1 MGCALSADLC
11 GEEAEPVPVV
21 RGSLKRRGP
30 ERSNNGRMRLTKTG
44 KGEPHFFKVKTFK
57 KNRQCGVCRQSV
69 DSTGSFCRVCKTAT
83 HKKCEAKVTTAC
95 IPALPSDLQRKGTA
109 PSRHI
114 QHLGSTRSLTYH
126 KQRSTLSRSVSVD
139 RVMERVMER
148 HYDFDLTYIT
158 ERIISVFFPPLLD
171 EQRYRLNLKEV
182 TTMLKSKH
190 QDKFLLF
197 NLSERHHDITRMNPK
212 VHDFGWPDFHAPPL
226 DKICAMCKA
235 METWLTSDP
244 QHVVVLH
251 CKGNKGKTGV
261 ITAAYMHYS
270 KISAGADQAL
280 STLAMRKFCEDKVS
294 SSLQP
299 SQNRY
304 IYYFGGLLS
313 GAIKMNSS
321 PLFLHQVLIPTLPN
335 FQGEGGY
342 FPFLKLY
349 QSMQLVYT
357 SGIYDLQGSGG
368 RRLCVTIEPA
378 LLLKGDIM
386 VKCYHRR
393 ARGAERDTVFRLQ
406 FHTCTIHGTQLWFG
420 KGELDEACTDERFPS
435 DATVEFVFST
445 GPEKMKGREYQRND
459 SAVTVDYNTADP
471 VVRRDSYEN
480 FNQRYQDSL
489 DDIAHT
495 RGPVDGSL
503 YAQIK
508 KHRSAPGS
516 GSLTSTNGSPVGTS
530 EERPSQSQLLS
541 PSSDSLTHSGH
552 SGHSSAIPERPE
564 ELRGPPPPTQ
574 QEREDLDRLLGGIEG
589 ERDGLDRERETAILD
604 DGDSSSS
611 SPSERT
617 GTLRLGR
624 SCSCRLGYHS
634 QRCAEPDCD
643 RLHLMSS
650 GYCRDRAPGT
660 NGHPGSPPLANPAT
674 VPSHIDL
681 CQNYSPHPHPHQ
693 ALPPPDLV
701 WDRQQGPPHYLHREG
716 PSRHPSHHPSLY
728 PYPSQ
733 DLSSHAHSHPH
744 TLHPG
749 RLLCRSDD
757 YGPYH
762 HPPSHTHHHPHH
774 PKSSGSYQ
782 DMLLLDGLP
791 PPGCPCRDCLIRRE
805 DSAFHG
811 LRLERGESFHW
822 DREAELQHREA
833 GLRRGKESELPRGA
847 EMHWEREAAGLR
859 RGREMSLHWER
870 DREAELQWER
880 EREAD
885 YWHRRAYGPQ
895 GHELPAF
902 TFDPLPSGHPAYP
915 EPSRSHGH
923 SHMDLKY
930 SNSSSSGYQTP
941 HQACLCSPYQP
952 SPSESRGYASGYQS
966 ESTSPLP
973 PPSTLSGPCSHTRG
987 PADHHPEA
995 HPQQYPSERQT
1006 DGRGMSENVS
1016 WRDYIS
1022 QGSFKRMHPSRD
1034 VPCSTPSDLSG
1045 PPTPVLTSSPL
1056 CTEESLS
1063 LGVQDYEVRS
1073 TDIVNSDCESAQ
1085 SQDRPSSAAAQGSQ
1099 INQQHI
1105 PDPLQSTSVTPTPT
1119 PSPTQPNSHCT
1130 TPTATQPLS
1139 PHQPRNYS
1147 TTPSPHQPQNYST
1160 TSSPHQPQNHST
1172 TPSPHQPQNYSTTPS
1187 PHQSQ
1192 NHSTTPS
1199 PHQPQNYSITP
1210 SPHQSQNHSTT
1221 PSPHQPQNYSTTP
1234 SPHQPQ
1240 NYSTTPSPH
1249 QPQNYSTTPS
1259 PHQPQN
1265 YSTTSSPH
1273 QPQNYSTTSSPH
1285 QPQNYSTTPSPHQP
1299 QNYST
1304 TPSPHQPQNHNTTPS
1319 PHPPLNHNTTPSPSP
1334 TTSQP
1339 SNHCH
1344 PTTPTQT
1351 PTEKATP
1358 TGPKTTLPTETAVLP
1373 PVAQPQPQSQSPNS
1387 NPVPGSPGPIPAQG
1401 QLNGACPPRKLT
1413 PEVPKSSST
1422 PTSAPS
1428 SPHPPISSLE
1438 GSPSSEPPVPGFA
1451 TLGRRLMLGTEPPGS
1466 LQHYPG
1472 MEGSTSGHS
1481 PAPEG
1486 HTTPTFPTFATGCCP
1501 QYVPHVPYSGYTAV
1515 TIPQRPLPEKRVQSA
1530 QPGSPN
1536 CGVRT
1541 LRPTPSQHH
1550 VTFSPTVGEM
1560 APPAGQGEGALS
1572 LEGQMA
1578 GRVSVKFV
1586 QDSSRFWYK
1595 PGISRDQAIAALKER
1610 EPGAFLIRDSNS
1622 FQGAYG
1628 LALKVATPPANLNN
1642 HSSKVVDPLEQLV
1655 RHFLIE
1661 TGPRGVNIKGCQN
1674 EPHFGSLSALV
1685 YQHSITPISLPC
1697 SLRIPEKDPIGEM
1710 QELQSTSSNMSTAS
1724 DLLKQG
1730 AACNV
1735 LYLNSVDTESL
1746 TGPQAISKATGATL
1760 AQNPRAAATV
1770 VHFKVSSQGI
1780 TLTDSQRRVFFR
1792 RHYPVNSVTFS
1803 SIDPQDRRWTNSDS
1817 TTSKVFGFVA
1827 KKPGSVAENMCH
1839 LFAELDP
1846 EQPASA
1852 IVNFINK
1859 VMLGPQRR

>member
-1 MGCALSADLC
+1 M
-11 GEEAEPVPVV
+11 
-21 RGSLKRRGP
+21 SL
-30 ERSNNGRMRLTKTG
+30 L
-44 KGEPHFFKVKTFK
+44 V
-57 KNRQCGVCRQSV
+57 
-69 DSTGSFCRVCKTAT
+69 
-83 HKKCEAKVTTAC
+83 
-95 IPALPSDLQRKGTA
+95 ALPYVSPCCIAVCLSLLHCRMSLLVALPYVSPCCIAVCLSLLHCRMSLLVALPYVGSCCIAVCLSLLHYRMSVLVALPYVSPCCITVCLSLLHYRMSVLVALPYVGSCCLQQRKGTA

-114 QHLGSTRSLTYH
+114 QHLGSTRSLTYN
-126 KQRSTLSRSVSVD
+126 KQRNTLSRSISVD

-158 ERIISVFFPPLLD
+158 EGIISVFFPPLLD

-182 TTMLKSKH
+182 TAMLRSKH

-212 VHDFGWPDFHAPPL
+212 VLDFGWPDFHAPPL

-261 ITAAYMHYS
+261 IIAAYMHYS

-335 FQGEGGY
+335 FQGKGGY

-357 SGIYDLQGSGG
+357 SGIYDLQGSVG

-393 ARGAERDTVFRLQ
+393 AQGAERDTVFRLQ
-406 FHTCTIHGTQLWFG
+406 FHTCTIHGAQLWFG

-435 DATVEFVFST
+435 DATVEFVFSS

-459 SAVTVDYNTADP
+459 PAVTVDYNTADP
-471 VVRRDSYEN
+471 VVRWDSYEN

-508 KHRSAPGS
+508 KPLSASGS
-516 GSLTSTNGSPVGTS
+516 GSLTSTNGSPASTS

-552 SGHSSAIPERPE
+552 WSE
-564 ELRGPPPPTQ
+564 ESRGLPPPTR
-574 QEREDLDRLLGGIEG
+574 QEREDLDRLLGGIDGEG
-589 ERDGLDRERETAILD
+589 DGLDRERETAILD
-604 DGDSSSS
+604 DGDSSS
-611 SPSERT
+611 PSEHT
-617 GTLRLGR
+617 GTLRLDR
-624 SCSCRLGYHS
+624 SCSCRVGYHS
-634 QRCAEPDCD
+634 QRCAEPGCD

-660 NGHPGSPPLANPAT
+660 NGHPGSPPLTNPAT
-674 VPSHIDL
+674 VPSHMDL
-681 CQNYSPHPHPHQ
+681 CQHYSPHPHPHQ

-701 WDRQQGPPHYLHREG
+701 WNRQQGPPHYLHREG
-716 PSRHPSHHPSLY
+716 PSRHPSLC

-733 DLSSHAHSHPH
+733 DLTSHPL

-791 PPGCPCRDCLIRRE
+791 PPSCPCRDCLIRRE

-833 GLRRGKESELPRGA
+833 GLRRVRESELPRGA
-847 EMHWEREAAGLR
+847 EMHWEREGAGLR

-880 EREAD
+880 ERKAD
-885 YWHRRAYGPQ
+885 YWHRRAYRLQ
-895 GHELPAF
+895 DHELPAF
-902 TFDPLPSGHPAYP
+902 TFDPLLSGHPAYP
-915 EPSRSHGH
+915 EASRSHGH
-923 SHMDLKY
+923 THLDLKY

-941 HQACLCSPYQP
+941 HQVCHCSPYQP

-995 HPQQYPSERQT
+995 HPQQYPSESQT

-1016 WRDYIS
+1016 WRDHIS

-1034 VPCSTPSDLSG
+1034 VPCSTPSDLSR

-1056 CTEESLS
+1056 CTQQSLS
-1063 LGVQDYEVRS
+1063 LGVQECEVGS
-1073 TDIVNSDCESAQ
+1073 TDIVNSDCESVQ
-1085 SQDRPSSAAAQGSQ
+1085 SQDRPGSAAAQGSQ
-1099 INQQHI
+1099 VNQQHI
-1105 PDPLQSTSVTPTPT
+1105 PDPLQSTSLTPT
-1119 PSPTQPNSHCT
+1119 PSPTQPTSHWT
-1130 TPTATQPLS
+1130 TLTATQPPS
-1139 PHQPRNYS
+1139 PHQPQNHSATPSPQNHSATSSPYQPQNHS
-1147 TTPSPHQPQNYST
+1147 ATSSPHQPQNHSATSSPHQPQNHSATPSPHQPQNHSATSSPHQPQNHSATSSPHQPQNHSATSSPHQPQNHST
-1160 TSSPHQPQNHST
+1160 TSSPHQPQNHSAT
-1172 TPSPHQPQNYSTTPS
+1172 SSPHQPQNHSATSS
-1187 PHQSQ
+1187 PHQPQNHSATSSPHQPQNHSARSSPYQPQ

-1199 PHQPQNYSITP
+1199 PYQPQN
-1210 SPHQSQNHSTT
+1210 HSA
-1221 PSPHQPQNYSTTP
+1221 
-1234 SPHQPQ
+1234 
-1240 NYSTTPSPH
+1240 
-1249 QPQNYSTTPS
+1249 
-1259 PHQPQN
+1259 
-1265 YSTTSSPH
+1265 
-1273 QPQNYSTTSSPH
+1273 
-1285 QPQNYSTTPSPHQP
+1285 
-1299 QNYST
+1299 
-1304 TPSPHQPQNHNTTPS
+1304 TPSPHQPQNHSATPS
-1319 PHPPLNHNTTPSPSP
+1319 PHQPQNHSATYSPHQPQNHSARSSPHQPQNHSATYSPHQPQNHSARSSPHQPQNPSATYSPHQPQNHSATSSPST

-1344 PTTPTQT
+1344 PATPTQT
-1351 PTEKATP
+1351 PTEKASL
-1358 TGPKTTLPTETAVLP
+1358 TGPKTTLPTETAILP
-1373 PVAQPQPQSQSPNS
+1373 PVAQPQFQSP
-1387 NPVPGSPGPIPAQG
+1387 NPVPG
-1401 QLNGACPPRKLT
+1401 ACPLRKLT
-1413 PEVPKSSST
+1413 TEVPKSSST
-1422 PTSAPS
+1422 PTSPPS
-1428 SPHPPISSLE
+1428 SPQPPISSLE

-1451 TLGRRLMLGTEPPGS
+1451 TLGRRLMLVTEPPGP

-1481 PAPEG
+1481 PAPEV
-1486 HTTPTFPTFATGCCP
+1486 HTTPTFPTSATGCYP
-1501 QYVPHVPYSGYTAV
+1501 QSVPHVPYSSYIAV
-1515 TIPQRPLPEKRVQSA
+1515 TIPQRPLPEKRGQSA
-1530 QPGSPN
+1530 QLGSPN

-1560 APPAGQGEGALS
+1560 APPAGQGEGVLS
-1572 LEGQMA
+1572 LESEMA
-1578 GRVSVKFV
+1578 GRVSVTFV
-1586 QDSSRFWYK
+1586 QDNSRFWYK

-1697 SLRIPEKDPIGEM
+1697 SLRIPEKGQQQHPNNP
-1710 QELQSTSSNMSTAS
+1710 LWTVMS
-1724 DLLKQG
+1724 
-1730 AACNV
+1730 
-1735 LYLNSVDTESL
+1735 
-1746 TGPQAISKATGATL
+1746 
-1760 AQNPRAAATV
+1760 
-1770 VHFKVSSQGI
+1770 
-1780 TLTDSQRRVFFR
+1780 
-1792 RHYPVNSVTFS
+1792 
-1803 SIDPQDRRWTNSDS
+1803 
-1817 TTSKVFGFVA
+1817 
-1827 KKPGSVAENMCH
+1827 
-1839 LFAELDP
+1839 
-1846 EQPASA
+1846 
-1852 IVNFINK
+1852 
-1859 VMLGPQRR
+1859 